1 MLLNYFFFPVKWKK
15 EALNNSM
22 AKALKIGIISGS
34 GLENPEILENYQ
46 EVEVNTPFG
55 KPSSKLIKGKLFGID
70 VVIILRH
77 GKKHEIPPTQINNRA
92 NIFALK
98 YEGCKKIIATTA
110 VGSLKEE
117 IKRGD
122 FVILDQLIDFT
133 RHRDVT
139 FFDKFEFG
147 AMHTS
152 VAKPF
157 SENLRKKIIEVIEE
171 LGFPYHKKGTV
182 ITIEGPRFSTI
193 AESNLFRQWG
203 ADIINMSTAPEC
215 ILANEAEVEYAAV
228 AMSTDYDCWKE
239 GEENVSWEMIKDTM
253 KDNSERMKKILMKL
267 IESFSREQEIL
278 KLKNSIRTIP
288 NFPKQ
293 GIMFRDI
300 TTLLKDKESLK
311 KLISILYER
320 YKDYNIDIIA
330 GIESRG
336 FIIAGMLADRLNA
349 GLVLI
354 RKPGKL
360 PAETLSESYE
370 LEYGTDNVEI
380 HKDAITKGQKVLL
393 IDDLIATSGTMA
405 ASCRLIEQLK
415 GEIIECASIIE
426 LEDLNGRKKLKD
438 MGHKLFSVIK
448 FKENE

>member
-1 MLLNYFFFPVKWKK
+1 MK
-15 EALNNSM
+15 S
-22 AKALKIGIISGS
+22 LKIGIIGGS
-34 GLENPEILENYQ
+34 GLENPEILENYK
-46 EVEVNTPFG
+46 EIDVDTPFG
-55 KPSSKLIKGKLFGID
+55 KPSSKLITGKLFGID
-70 VVIILRH
+70 VVIISRH
-77 GKKHEIPPTQINNRA
+77 GKKHEIPPTHVNNRA

-98 YEGCKKIIATTA
+98 YEGCKYIIGTTA

-122 FVILDQLIDFT
+122 FVIIDQFIDFT

-147 AMHTS
+147 AMHTPM
-152 VAKPF
+152 AKPF
-157 SENLRKKIIEVIEE
+157 SEKLRKKLSEVCEE

-203 ADIINMSTAPEC
+203 ADIINMSIAPEC

-239 GEENVSWEMIKDTM
+239 GEESVSWEMIKQIM
-253 KDNSERMKKILMKL
+253 KDNSERMKKILLKL

-278 KLKNSIRTIP
+278 KLKNNIRTIP
-288 NFPKQ
+288 DFPKP

-300 TTLLKDKESLK
+300 TTLLKDKESFK
-311 KLISILYER
+311 KLIDILYER
-320 YKDYNIDIIA
+320 YKNYNIDIVA

-336 FIIAGMLADRLNA
+336 FIIAGILAEKLNS

-360 PAETLSESYE
+360 PAETISESYE
-370 LEYGTDNVEI
+370 LEYGLDRIEI
-380 HKDAITKGQKVLL
+380 HKDAIAKGQKVLL
-393 IDDLIATSGTMA
+393 IDDLIATGGTA
-405 ASCRLIEQLK
+405 LASCKLIEKLEGEIVECCFTMELPDLK
-415 GEIIECASIIE
+415 GRE
-426 LEDLNGRKKLKD
+426 KLSKYPV
-438 MGHKLFSVIK
+438 FSLIK
-448 FKENE
+448 FEGE

>member
-1 MLLNYFFFPVKWKK
+1 M
-15 EALNNSM
+15 
-22 AKALKIGIISGS
+22 KIGIIGGT
-34 GLENPEILENYQ
+34 GLENPEILENYKEI
-46 EVEVNTPFG
+46 EVDTPFG
-55 KPSSKLIKGKLFGID
+55 KPSSKLICGKLYGID
-70 VVIILRH
+70 VVIISRH
-77 GKKHEIPPTQINNRA
+77 GKKHEIPPTHVNNRA

-98 YEGCKKIIATTA
+98 YEGCKYIIATTA

-122 FVILDQLIDFT
+122 FVILDQFIDFT
-133 RHRDVT
+133 RHRDIT

-152 VAKPF
+152 MAKPF
-157 SENLRKKIIEVIEE
+157 SDKLRKKLSEICEE

-182 ITIEGPRFSTI
+182 ITIEGPKFSTI

-203 ADIINMSTAPEC
+203 ADIINMSIAPEA
-215 ILANEAEVEYAAV
+215 ILANEAEVEYAAI

-239 GEENVSWEMIKDTM
+239 GEDVSWEMIKEIM

-288 NFPKQ
+288 DFPKQ
-293 GIMFRDI
+293 GIIFRDI
-300 TTLLKDKESLK
+300 TTLLKDKESFK
-311 KLISILYER
+311 KLIDILYER
-320 YKDYNIDIIA
+320 YKNYSIDIVA

-336 FIIAGMLADRLNA
+336 FIIAGILAEKLNC

-370 LEYGTDNVEI
+370 LEYGFDRVEI
-380 HKDAITKGQKVLL
+380 HKDAISRGQKVLL
-393 IDDLIATSGTMA
+393 IDDLIATSGTMR
-405 ASCRLIEQLK
+405 ASCQLIKQLG
-415 GEIIECASIIE
+415 GEIEECAVIIE
-426 LEDLNGRKKLKD
+426 LEDLNGRKKLEEK
-438 MGHKLFSVIK
+438 GYKLFSLIK

>member
-1 MLLNYFFFPVKWKK
+1 M
-15 EALNNSM
+15 
-22 AKALKIGIISGS
+22 KIGIIGGS
-34 GLENPEILENYQ
+34 GLENPEILENYK
-46 EVEVNTPFG
+46 EIDVDTPFG
-55 KPSSKLIKGKLFGID
+55 KPSSKLVTGKLGGID
-70 VVIILRH
+70 VIIISRH
-77 GKKHEIPPTQINNRA
+77 GKKHEIPPTHVNNRA

-98 YEGCKKIIATTA
+98 YEGCKYIIATTA

-122 FVILDQLIDFT
+122 FVILDQFIDFT

-147 AMHTS
+147 AMHTPM
-152 VAKPF
+152 AKPF
-157 SENLRKKIIEVIEE
+157 SEKVRKKLIESCED
-171 LGFPYHKKGTV
+171 LKFSYHKKATV

-193 AESNLFRQWG
+193 AESKLFRQWG
-203 ADIINMSTAPEC
+203 ADIINMSIAPEA
-215 ILANEAEVEYAAV
+215 ILANEAEVEYAAIG
-228 AMSTDYDCWKE
+228 MSTDYDCWKE
-239 GEENVSWEMIKDTM
+239 GEADVSWEMIKQIM
-253 KDNSERMKKILMKL
+253 KDNSERMKKILLKT

-278 KLKNSIRTIP
+278 VLKNKIRTIP

-311 KLISILYER
+311 KLTEILYER
-320 YKDYNIDIIA
+320 YKNKKIDIVA

-336 FIIAGMLADRLNA
+336 FIIAGILAEKLNS

-370 LEYGTDNVEI
+370 LEYGTDRIEI

-393 IDDLIATSGTMA
+393 IDDLIATGGTA
-405 ASCRLIEQLK
+405 LASCRLIEKLGGEIVECCFSIELPDLK
-415 GEIIECASIIE
+415 GKE
-426 LEDLNGRKKLKD
+426 KLSKYPV
-438 MGHKLFSVIK
+438 FSLIK
-448 FKENE
+448 FGGE